1 VSQGRKV
8 HAVDAF
14 NSMISLS
21 FRDVSRPPRLFGRRE
36 VATAVARHLA
46 STD

>member
-1 VSQGRKV
+1 V

-21 FRDVSRPPRLFGRRE
+21 FRGVPRPPRLFDRRE
-36 VATAVARHLA
+36 LATAVARHLA
-46 STD
+46 STG